1 MDDNLENRHRGHAPT
16 LGELLKHVGDAAS
29 PLPPHYAVDLHK
41 VDDKEGEEDEKG
53 EGLRGGVPFVLE
65 FRDVSYRI
73 RAGRRWPRLLRRR
86 AEGHRTLLEAVS
98 GEARE
103 GEILAIMGASGS
115 GKSTLID
122 ALANR
127 IPRRRLGGSVTLNGE
142 RVSGRLLRSI
152 SAYVM
157 QDDLLFPMLTV
168 EETLTFAAEFRL
180 PRSLPREKKRAR
192 VRALI
197 DQLGLRPA
205 ASTIIGDESHRGVSG
220 GERRRVSIGAEI
232 VHDPVLLFL
241 DEPTSGLD
249 SASALMVAR
258 VLRRIAR
265 AGSVVVASVHQPSRR
280 VLGLVDRLLI
290 LSRGRAAYCGDPRRL
305 ANFLAAFGRPVPAGE
320 SPAEFALDAVRSLEP
335 GASSSLAEF
344 NTAWRL
350 AEFNAAAAPPPP
362 LRDAIAASISRGKL
376 VSSRGGGGVAA
387 HANPAWAEVGAL
399 ARRGALNARRA
410 PELLLTRLGAVVV
423 TGFLLATVF
432 WRLDA
437 SPRGVQER
445 LGFFAFAM
453 STTFYTCADA
463 LPVFLHERN
472 VFMRETAYN
481 AYRRS
486 SYVLANA
493 LVSFPPLLLLAG
505 AFSAVT
511 FPAVGLRGG
520 AAGLGYYFAAALASF
535 WAGSGFVTFLSGV
548 VSHVMLGYTCVVA
561 LLAYFLLFSGFF
573 IARRP
578 HPPLLALYP
587 YEGIMRNE
595 FGREGECFARGAQIF
610 EGSPLGELPG
620 ELRGRVLAAIG
631 EALGVAIAD
640 DTCLTTGA
648 DVLRQQAVTQLGK
661 WQALAVTVAWGFFF
675 RLLFYVALLLGSK
688 NRRR

>member
-1 MDDNLENRHRGHAPT
+1 MDDNLENHHRGSAPT
-16 LGELLKHVGDAAS
+16 LGELLRHVGDAAS

-41 VDDKEGEEDEKG
+41 GRQLPRPRREAVAAAAPAAGG
-53 EGLRGGVPFVLE
+53 GAPHAAGGGV
-65 FRDVSYRI
+65 
-73 RAGRRWPRLLRRR
+73 G
-86 AEGHRTLLEAVS
+86 G
-98 GEARE
+98 GAR

-180 PRSLPREKKRAR
+180 PRSLPREKKQAR

-305 ANFLAAFGRPVPAGE
+305 ADFLAAFGRPVPAGE

-335 GASSSLAEF
+335 GAWSSLAEF

-350 AEFNAAAAPPPP
+350 AELNAGAAPPPP

-376 VSSRGGGGVAA
+376 VSSRGGAA
-387 HANPAWAEVGAL
+387 WRRTRT
-399 ARRGALNARRA
+399 RRGRR
-410 PELLLTRLGAVVV
+410 
-423 TGFLLATVF
+423 
-432 WRLDA
+432 W
-437 SPRGVQER
+437 
-445 LGFFAFAM
+445 
-453 STTFYTCADA
+453 
-463 LPVFLHERN
+463 
-472 VFMRETAYN
+472 
-481 AYRRS
+481 
-486 SYVLANA
+486 
-493 LVSFPPLLLLAG
+493 
-505 AFSAVT
+505 
-511 FPAVGLRGG
+511 
-520 AAGLGYYFAAALASF
+520 
-535 WAGSGFVTFLSGV
+535 
-548 VSHVMLGYTCVVA
+548 
-561 LLAYFLLFSGFF
+561 
-573 IARRP
+573 
-578 HPPLLALYP
+578 
-587 YEGIMRNE
+587 
-595 FGREGECFARGAQIF
+595 GRWRGA
-610 EGSPLGELPG
+610 
-620 ELRGRVLAAIG
+620 GR
-631 EALGVAIAD
+631 
-640 DTCLTTGA
+640 
-648 DVLRQQAVTQLGK
+648 
-661 WQALAVTVAWGFFF
+661 
-675 RLLFYVALLLGSK
+675 
-688 NRRR
+688 